1 MEVGILLYI
10 NRKNDGFL
18 TKKGEQKMKKIV
30 AILLSVI
37 LLFALTGCGKKCYEC
52 GKRTNKGYTAFGN
65 FYCEDCFW

>member
-1 MEVGILLYI
+1 
-10 NRKNDGFL
+10 
-18 TKKGEQKMKKIV
+18 MKKIV